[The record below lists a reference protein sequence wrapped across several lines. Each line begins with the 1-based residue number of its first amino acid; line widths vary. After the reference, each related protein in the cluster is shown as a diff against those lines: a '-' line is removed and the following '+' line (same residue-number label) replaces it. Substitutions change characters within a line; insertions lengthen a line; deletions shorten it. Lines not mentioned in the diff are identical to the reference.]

1 MAVLPIWLNAVSF
14 APSIVCVELE
24 GREGVRGRER
34 ERERKKEEGEGETV
48 TGGHRILEGDVVSPY
63 RPFSIHMHTDTMTC
77 MYTAT
82 PVQNKQK
89 AKGYIPHTIPRWT
102 AGG

>member
-1 MAVLPIWLNAVSF
+1 M
-14 APSIVCVELE
+14 
-24 GREGVRGRER
+24 RGRER
-34 ERERKKEEGEGETV
+34 EREKERKRRGEGETV